1 MLALGSLLDYGG
13 CRPLEAMGKS
23 GRGYITF
30 LDTARA
36 EGERSTPWSPATGL
50 NFKKDQTR
58 KRKRKQRKTKKEE
71 GEEERNLEVERDGE
85 GEIKTSR
92 GQKQKK

>member
-1 MLALGSLLDYGG
+1 MGSYV
-13 CRPLEAMGKS
+13 
-23 GRGYITF
+23 TF

-58 KRKRKQRKTKKEE
+58 ERKRRRRKTKRKRRKS
-71 GEEERNLEVERDGE
+71 LEVKRDRE
-85 GEIKTSR
+85 MAK
-92 GQKQKK
+92 